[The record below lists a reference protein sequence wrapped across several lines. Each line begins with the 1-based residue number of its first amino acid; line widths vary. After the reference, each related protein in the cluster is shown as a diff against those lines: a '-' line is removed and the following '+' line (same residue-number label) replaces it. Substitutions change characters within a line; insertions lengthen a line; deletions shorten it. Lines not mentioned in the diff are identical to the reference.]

1 MGQGSR
7 DGATWNSSVGS
18 VARTGLSPRAILA
31 NHVPFLSE
39 PQFSYVLSF
48 RAWMNFIAIVQ
59 V

>member
-18 VARTGLSPRAILA
+18 VARTGLSPRVILA

-39 PQFSYVLSF
+39 PQCSYVLSF
-48 RAWMNFIAIVQ
+48 RLK
-59 V
+59 